1 MAMIDGFCASSDN
14 TTVIS
19 TPHPNQV
26 EINVAQKIKDNMA
39 GNQEDCSDADC
50 SPTVVENCKALW
62 EAKFQKCI
70 EKAEEWAYQCPAP
83 TYDGHNCKHGCCSEV
98 AQDDCA
104 AMEMPPMEE
113 VWKFMSGDGDVV
125 TRPGLEGGLVAL
137 LPPTVGDHV
146 AAVADCMMLAYD
158 VDGTGEIDETEFAE
172 GYGKHL
178 PTCLEENVPPEVLAE
193 MTKCGD
199 DLQEFWDFLSSADD
213 GDKSS
218 ATVADVAAA
227 LGAEVPPLAGHAVP
241 VAECIVGLVDSDKDG
256 KVQFEE
262 FETSAK
268 NEVDVMGPCMQHV
281 PEDVL
286 AAMGAHQGDEDGHW
300 CDYTDPEEEP
310 CCKKSSHEEQ
320 DACMN
325 EKMKDG
331 HWCDWTDPEEEPC
344 CKKSSHEE
352 QDKCMNEKMKDAHY
366 CDHVG
371 PDDEPCCAKQDR
383 KEQDGCLKKKGILDE
398 KKEDGHWCDYTDP
411 EEEPCCKKSS
421 HGEQDKCMN
430 EKKKDGHYCDH
441 VGPDDE
447 PCCAKQDRKEQDGC
461 LKKKGILWQTQRKP
475 HLRINKVQAA
485 FSRFMHLTGR
495 LETKMVGS
503 LKTQFILKRFIR
515 TKRSSKKASK
525 DAKLP
530 SSKKTNVKTLKGSK
544 AIKLNPKLSNK
555 LSSNPMKLKPTAHTK

>member
-1 MAMIDGFCASSDN
+1 
-14 TTVIS
+14 
-19 TPHPNQV
+19 
-26 EINVAQKIKDNMA
+26 MA

-199 DLQEFWDFLSSADD
+199 DLQEFWDLLSSADD

-262 FETSAK
+262 FETSVK

-286 AAMGAHQGDEDGHW
+286 AAMGAHQGD
-300 CDYTDPEEEP
+300 
-310 CCKKSSHEEQ
+310 
-320 DACMN
+320 
-325 EKMKDG
+325 
-331 HWCDWTDPEEEPC
+331 
-344 CKKSSHEE
+344 
-352 QDKCMNEKMKDAHY
+352 
-366 CDHVG
+366 
-371 PDDEPCCAKQDR
+371 
-383 KEQDGCLKKKGILDE
+383 
-398 KKEDGHWCDYTDP
+398 EDGHWCDYTDP